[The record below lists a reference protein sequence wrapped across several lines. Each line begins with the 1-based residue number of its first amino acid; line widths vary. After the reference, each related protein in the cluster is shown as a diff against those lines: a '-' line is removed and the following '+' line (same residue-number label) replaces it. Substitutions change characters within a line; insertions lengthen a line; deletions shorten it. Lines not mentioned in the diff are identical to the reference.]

1 MAAILSSRLRLQG
14 PAEVRRRRPYPVLV
28 TTGGQEH
35 AALVRAL
42 VDRVRDIA
50 VASEQIGTTFASHQ
64 SLHST
69 DFRALTLIY
78 QAENA
83 GQPLSP
89 TRLAEALGL
98 TQGAVTYSVDR
109 LTASGHVWRAADPAD
124 GRRVVLRIAE
134 HGRDVAGDF
143 FGPLGVA
150 HAHTLASFSPEE
162 LATALRVL
170 SDVSAALGEFQRGLE

>member
-1 MAAILSSRLRLQG
+1 MQAHSDGSALRS
-14 PAEVRRRRPYPVLV
+14 YPVLV
-28 TTGGQEH
+28 TTGGQDH
-35 AALVRAL
+35 AELVRSL
-42 VDRVRDIA
+42 VNRVRDIA
-50 VASEQIGTTFASHQ
+50 VASDQIGTTFAARQ
-64 SLHST
+64 SLHAT

-83 GQPLSP
+83 NNPLSP
-89 TRLAEALGL
+89 TRLAEALAL
-98 TQGAVTYSVDR
+98 SPGAVTYVVDR
-109 LTASGHVWRAADPAD
+109 LTASGHVWRDADPAD

-150 HAHTLASFSPEE
+150 HAHTLASFSDEE

-170 SDVSAALGEFQRGLE
+170 SDVSAALRRFQGGLE

>member
-1 MAAILSSRLRLQG
+1 MTTDGQNH
-14 PAEVRRRRPYPVLV
+14 AE
-28 TTGGQEH
+28 
-35 AALVRAL
+35 LVRAL

-50 VASEQIGTTFASHQ
+50 VASEQIGTTFASSQ
-64 SLHST
+64 SLHAT

-83 GQPLSP
+83 QKPLSP
-89 TRLAEALGL
+89 TRLAEALAL
-98 TQGAVTYSVDR
+98 SQGAVTYVVDR
-109 LTASGHVWRAADPAD
+109 LTASGHVWRDADPAD

-150 HAHTLASFSPEE
+150 HAHTLASFSDEE

-170 SDVSAALGEFQRGLE
+170 SDVSEALSQFQHGLE

>member
-1 MAAILSSRLRLQG
+1 
-14 PAEVRRRRPYPVLV
+14 V
-28 TTGGQEH
+28 TTGGQDH
-35 AALVRAL
+35 AELVRAL

-50 VASEQIGTTFASHQ
+50 VASEQIGTNFASGQ
-64 SLHST
+64 QLHAT

-83 GQPLSP
+83 GRPLSP
-89 TRLAEALGL
+89 TKLAEALAL
-98 TQGAVTYSVDR
+98 SQGAVTYVVDR

-143 FGPLGVA
+143 FGPLGRA
-150 HAHTLASFSPEE
+150 HAHTLSSFSEEE

-170 SDVSAALGEFQRGLE
+170 SDVSAALSEFQAGLS